1 MVCKLFDALLSG
13 LEDYTL
19 DQRGDVGSWV
29 RMACIKGLTAFSEML
44 FLHPASANHLPE
56 YLPANKYHAAICG
69 ILKQGVERL
78 DVVRQVAGQNMSILL
93 QMPPPSLPNSDLW
106 NIDGA
111 ALMKDLFLRYNPSGI
126 MLYARYLLDYTY

>member
-1 MVCKLFDALLSG
+1 MVCKLFDALLNG

-44 FLHPASANHLPE
+44 FLHSNHLPE

-78 DVVRQVAGQNMSILL
+78 DVVRQVAGQNMTILL
-93 QMPPPSLPNSDLW
+93 QMPPPNLPNSDLW
-106 NIDGA
+106 KIDEA
-111 ALMKDLFLRYNPSGI
+111 ALMKTLFLRYNTSDTV
-126 MLYARYLLDYTY
+126 LYARYLLDYTH